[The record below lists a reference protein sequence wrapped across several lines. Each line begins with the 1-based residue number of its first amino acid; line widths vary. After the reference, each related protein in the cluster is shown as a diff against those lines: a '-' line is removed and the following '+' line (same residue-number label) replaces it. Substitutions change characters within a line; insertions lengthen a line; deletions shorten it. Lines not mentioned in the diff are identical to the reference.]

1 MEEYFIKA
9 QNNYLCNT
17 SYPLN
22 KENWSKYKIKKYDL
36 FEDEKNLNFYIHIPF
51 CRKLCAFCEYIK
63 YPKTN
68 IEIEEKYV
76 NILEK
81 DINKFIETHTNIKLH
96 GLDVGGGTPTALEI
110 KPFTHLM
117 QICKALINK
126 LELVEDFE
134 PSIEG
139 TFETIDDN
147 KLKEIYNAGF
157 KRISLGIQTMNLNIL
172 AKNNRQNLEIKDLI
186 QKCNL
191 IKKHGIK
198 KINIDFMYGF
208 EGQTLKDLDDAIA
221 LVKKMNVEQITL
233 YEMRYNLIS
242 KQKKI
247 DREFLF
253 EQYEYIYNKL
263 IDLGYYARFGQNT
276 FSKDEKDLGLSSY
289 LRSRMIDN
297 ISYKG
302 FGISAQ
308 SKSKIGMSYNIGK
321 SRKSINECMKY
332 NSFIEEDLYLLPKE
346 ELLAKYIAISMYF
359 GEFKISIMKEIL
371 GEEPLDY
378 YKNEF
383 QFLLK
388 NDYILI
394 NQDKIILTK
403 KGFKYYG
410 AIGALFYSKNVK
422 TYLLGC
428 EN

>member
-1 MEEYFIKA
+1 MEEYFVKA

-81 DINKFIETHTNIKLH
+81 DINKFIETHANIKLH

-110 KPFTHLM
+110 KSFAHLM
-117 QICKALINK
+117 QICKSLIHK

-172 AKNNRQNLEIKDLI
+172 AKNNRQNLETKDLI
-186 QKCNL
+186 QRCNL
-191 IKKHGIK
+191 IKNHGIE
-198 KINIDFMYGF
+198 KINIDFMYGL

-221 LVKKMNVEQITL
+221 LVKEMNVEQITL

>member
-1 MEEYFIKA
+1 MKEYFIKA

-22 KENWSKYKIKKYDL
+22 KENWSNYKIEEYDL
-36 FEDEKNLNFYIHIPF
+36 FKNEKNLNFYIHIPF

-81 DINKFIETHTNIKLH
+81 DINKFIETHANIKLH

-110 KPFTHLM
+110 KSFAHLM
-117 QICKALINK
+117 QICKSLIHK

-191 IKKHGIK
+191 IKNHGIK
-198 KINIDFMYGF
+198 KINIDFMYGL
-208 EGQTLKDLDDAIA
+208 EGQTLKDLDDAIV

-276 FSKDEKDLGLSSY
+276 FSKNEKDLGLSSY
-289 LRSRMIDN
+289 LRSRMINN

-308 SKSKIGMSYNIGK
+308 SKSKTGMSYNIGK

-359 GEFKISIMKEIL
+359 GEFRISIMKEIL

>member
-1 MEEYFIKA
+1 M
-9 QNNYLCNT
+9 
-17 SYPLN
+17 
-22 KENWSKYKIKKYDL
+22 
-36 FEDEKNLNFYIHIPF
+36 
-51 CRKLCAFCEYIK
+51 
-63 YPKTN
+63 
-68 IEIEEKYV
+68 
-76 NILEK
+76 
-81 DINKFIETHTNIKLH
+81 H

>member
-1 MEEYFIKA
+1 MEEYFVKA

-81 DINKFIETHTNIKLH
+81 DINKFIETHANIKLH

-172 AKNNRQNLEIKDLI
+172 AKNNRQNLETKDLI
-186 QKCNL
+186 QRCNL

-198 KINIDFMYGF
+198 KINIDFMYGL

-221 LVKKMNVEQITL
+221 LVKEMNVEQITL

-308 SKSKIGMSYNIGK
+308 SKSKIGMSYNIG
-321 SRKSINECMKY
+321 NNMK
-332 NSFIEEDLYLLPKE
+332 L
-346 ELLAKYIAISMYF
+346 
-359 GEFKISIMKEIL
+359 
-371 GEEPLDY
+371 
-378 YKNEF
+378 
-383 QFLLK
+383 
-388 NDYILI
+388 
-394 NQDKIILTK
+394 
-403 KGFKYYG
+403 
-410 AIGALFYSKNVK
+410 
-422 TYLLGC
+422 
-428 EN
+428 

>member
-1 MEEYFIKA
+1 M
-9 QNNYLCNT
+9 
-17 SYPLN
+17 
-22 KENWSKYKIKKYDL
+22 
-36 FEDEKNLNFYIHIPF
+36 
-51 CRKLCAFCEYIK
+51 
-63 YPKTN
+63 
-68 IEIEEKYV
+68 
-76 NILEK
+76 
-81 DINKFIETHTNIKLH
+81 H

-172 AKNNRQNLEIKDLI
+172 AKNNRQNLETKDLI
-186 QKCNL
+186 QRCNL

-198 KINIDFMYGF
+198 KINIDFMYGL

>member
-22 KENWSKYKIKKYDL
+22 KENWLKYKVEKYDL
-36 FEDEKNLNFYIHIPF
+36 FKDEKDLNFYIHIPF

-81 DINKFIETHTNIKLH
+81 DINKFIETHANIKLH

-117 QICKALINK
+117 QICKTLINK

-172 AKNNRQNLEIKDLI
+172 AKNNRQNLETKDLI

-191 IKKHGIK
+191 IKNHGIK
-198 KINIDFMYGF
+198 KINIDFMYGL
-208 EGQTLKDLDDAIA
+208 EDQTLKDLDDAIA

-276 FSKDEKDLGLSSY
+276 FSKNEKDLGLSSY
-289 LRSRMIDN
+289 LHSRMIDN

-359 GEFKISIMKEIL
+359 GEFRISIMKEIL
-371 GEEPLDY
+371 GEEPLEY

-383 QFLLK
+383 QFLLE

>member
-1 MEEYFIKA
+1 MEGVS
-9 QNNYLCNT
+9 LH
-17 SYPLN
+17 
-22 KENWSKYKIKKYDL
+22 
-36 FEDEKNLNFYIHIPF
+36 FYVF
-51 CRKLCAFCEYIK
+51 LYIRQ
-63 YPKTN
+63 T
-68 IEIEEKYV
+68 
-76 NILEK
+76 
-81 DINKFIETHTNIKLH
+81 
-96 GLDVGGGTPTALEI
+96 
-110 KPFTHLM
+110 
-117 QICKALINK
+117 LINK
-126 LELVEDFE
+126 LESVEDFE

-172 AKNNRQNLEIKDLI
+172 AKNNRQNLETKDLI
-186 QKCNL
+186 QRCNL

-198 KINIDFMYGF
+198 KINIDFMYGL

-221 LVKKMNVEQITL
+221 LVKEMNVEQITL